1 MNIDAQTPGV
11 NVAGK
16 EFLLSDYLQ
25 YGVVKGQQTS
35 FATRADAIAA
45 VDNPVLLDTYTQA
58 GNLLAG
64 ADPEYLALVVYM
76 PKTVGNEANY
86 RGQTAPKIELG
97 VNLVATQDTVESDS
111 FDNQYDTGAAYEKVY
126 VDNGNGTY
134 TENGQLYVLIEDT
147 YIPVTAD
154 DTVDGLYTNA
164 NGDAYVATEQAVKS
178 TFENGADQITLI
190 QDVSLKNTGSYG
202 NGTPDTY
209 ILTPNAV
216 LDLNGHT
223 ITVLSNDRFMIAGSG
238 TVIKNGQIK
247 AGPMSGSATGK
258 ISYSL
263 AVTANSQDVVIEN
276 IVCEGGIEVL
286 GRSTATLRNVTV
298 TATNFYTIY
307 LVGGAT
313 ATVESGDFT
322 AKSGLQHFY
331 IQDGGSE
338 LILKGGTFSGGTP
351 TKTGS
356 GTLTNLI
363 G

>member
-76 PKTVGNEANY
+76 PKIVGNEANY

-111 FDNQYDTGAAYEKVY
+111 FDNQYDADAAYEKVY

-134 TENGQLYVLIEDT
+134 TENGQLYVLIEHT

-154 DTVDGLYTNA
+154 DTVEGLYTNA

-263 AVTANSQDVVIEN
+263 AVTANSQDVVIEDL
-276 IVCEGGIEVL
+276 VCEGGIEVL

-298 TATNFYTIY
+298 TATNFYTMY

-313 ATVESGDFT
+313 VTVESGDFT

-331 IQDGGSE
+331 IQDTGSE

>member
-11 NVAGK
+11 NVAGE

-35 FATRADAIAA
+35 FATRAHAIAA
-45 VDNPVLLDTYTQA
+45 VGNPVALDTYTQA

-64 ADPEYLALVVYM
+64 ADPEYLALVVYI
-76 PKTVGNEANY
+76 PETVGNEANY
-86 RGQTAPKIELG
+86 RGQTAPNIELG
-97 VNLVATQDTVESDS
+97 INLVATQDTVESDS
-111 FDNQYDTGAAYEKVY
+111 FDNQYDANAAYEKIY

-134 TENGQLYVLIEDT
+134 TENGQLYVLIDDT

-154 DTVDGLYTNA
+154 NTVEGLYTNA
-164 NGDAYVATEQAVKS
+164 NGDAYVATQRAVKS
-178 TFENGADQITLI
+178 TFEDGTGNITLI
-190 QDVSLKNTGSYG
+190 QDVSLENTGSYG

-247 AGPMSGSATGK
+247 AGPMPGSATGK

-263 AVTANSQDVVIEN
+263 AVTANSQNVVIED

-298 TATNFYTIY
+298 TATNFYTMY

-313 ATVESGDFT
+313 ATVESGNFT

-356 GTLTNLI
+356 GTLTDLI